1 MANFLSQQY
10 PTIILNNSL
19 QTKQMTD
26 LDLNKGCE
34 KISVAGTN
42 SSSGSPTS
50 LPLGM
55 KASEAFALSNILERK
70 EFEFE
75 GQI

>member
-1 MANFLSQQY
+1 
-10 PTIILNNSL
+10 
-19 QTKQMTD
+19 MTD

-55 KASEAFALSNILERK
+55 KASEAFALSNIVERK